1 MIFDPVYLILIAPF
15 FLLSMYVGNQLKRRF
30 KQYSQMPLDYTGA
43 QIAAMMLRDNG
54 IHDVNI
60 TSVKGQ
66 LTDHYNPAN
75 KTVNLSEAVYNQRNV
90 AAAAVAA
97 HEVGHAV
104 QHAKAYSWLQMR
116 SALVPVVS
124 IAANYMQFI
133 LLAGIVVMAFSGN
146 PLVLAIG
153 VLAFAATTVFSFVTL
168 PVEFDAS
175 NRAMAWMSQ
184 AGITNQLQEDKAKN
198 ALKWA
203 AMTYVVAALASL
215 AQLIYWGM
223 YLLGSRD

>member
-1 MIFDPVYLILIAPF
+1 
-15 FLLSMYVGNQLKRRF
+15 
-30 KQYSQMPLDYTGA
+30 
-43 QIAAMMLRDNG
+43 
-54 IHDVNI
+54 
-60 TSVKGQ
+60 
-66 LTDHYNPAN
+66 
-75 KTVNLSEAVYNQRNV
+75 VNLSEAVYNQRNV

-104 QHAKAYSWLQMR
+104 QHANAYSWLQMR

-153 VLAFAATTVFSFVTL
+153 VLAFAATTLFSFVTL

-175 NRAMAWMSQ
+175 KRAMAWMSQ

>member
-75 KTVNLSEAVYNQRNV
+75 KTVNYR
-90 AAAAVAA
+90 
-97 HEVGHAV
+97 
-104 QHAKAYSWLQMR
+104 
-116 SALVPVVS
+116 
-124 IAANYMQFI
+124 
-133 LLAGIVVMAFSGN
+133 
-146 PLVLAIG
+146 
-153 VLAFAATTVFSFVTL
+153 
-168 PVEFDAS
+168 
-175 NRAMAWMSQ
+175 
-184 AGITNQLQEDKAKN
+184 
-198 ALKWA
+198 
-203 AMTYVVAALASL
+203 
-215 AQLIYWGM
+215 
-223 YLLGSRD
+223 LGTFF

>member
-1 MIFDPVYLILIAPF
+1 
-15 FLLSMYVGNQLKRRF
+15 
-30 KQYSQMPLDYTGA
+30 MPLDYTGA